1 MNISSEKTDLKK
13 TYLAIVTM
21 LLAILCVDMYMV
33 VIKFLGNEYTVI
45 QLAVFRNIAGVI
57 PLFILI
63 LFTKEYI
70 SVFRNLNNKFI
81 VLSFFRG
88 LAFLSMNIFIFISV
102 INLEF
107 ATAMVLTF
115 SSPFFIVILSIIF
128 LKDKVGIYRW
138 SAIFIGFFGVVLI
151 VQPGSDI
158 FSFYSI
164 FPILTAIAW
173 ALSVIILKFIPD
185 GHSTAKIQLYTLIFN
200 VIGGVVLFLLTTVH
214 AEIKS
219 AQDFLLMTL
228 TGILGGTAAILFI
241 YSYRLISASKMASFE
256 YFGIPSSF
264 VLGWLFFNEAPWEQ
278 LFPGVFVIV
287 FAGMIIIWRDK
298 VKQKKT
304 KVSREIN

>member
-1 MNISSEKTDLKK
+1 MNISLEKTDLKK

-81 VLSFFRG
+81 FLSFFRG

-200 VIGGVVLFLLTTVH
+200 VIGGVVLFLLTTGH

-219 AQDFLLMTL
+219 TQDFFLMTL

>member
-81 VLSFFRG
+81 FLSFFRG

-200 VIGGVVLFLLTTVH
+200 VIGGIVLFLLTTGH

-219 AQDFLLMTL
+219 TQDFFLMTL

>member
-1 MNISSEKTDLKK
+1 MSENTDLKK

-200 VIGGVVLFLLTTVH
+200 VIGGVVLFLLTTGH

-219 AQDFLLMTL
+219 TQDFFLMTL

>member
-1 MNISSEKTDLKK
+1 MNILSENTDLKK

-200 VIGGVVLFLLTTVH
+200 VIGGVVLFLLTTGHV
-214 AEIKS
+214 EIKS
-219 AQDFLLMTL
+219 TQDFFLMTL